1 MQLPPDARTLPSPEA
16 PSRPLP
22 AILGEALRAAR
33 LRAGLPQ
40 TEVARL
46 VAISRNAYSRLE
58 RGRMLPSLETLH
70 RLCTALGASPNEL
83 LGHPAAPPLG
93 MSAAAKDALQRRVR
107 QLNGRQA
114 LALIQLLSD
123 MR

>member
-1 MQLPPDARTLPSPEA
+1 M
-16 PSRPLP
+16 
-22 AILGEALRAAR
+22 RAAR